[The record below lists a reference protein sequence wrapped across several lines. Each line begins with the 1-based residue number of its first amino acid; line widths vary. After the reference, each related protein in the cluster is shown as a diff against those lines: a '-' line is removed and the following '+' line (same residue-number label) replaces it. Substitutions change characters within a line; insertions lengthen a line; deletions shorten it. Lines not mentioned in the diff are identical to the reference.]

1 MWETTAAIP
10 GILKKPAANKTDT
23 QGSDIGMKLVFAKQ
37 QSYIQ
42 TKDPVDGKWKLLVA
56 VSEKQS
62 PDHKTIIELIRQEK
76 PKNKKLAVKLRNFLL
91 SD

>member
-1 MWETTAAIP
+1 
-10 GILKKPAANKTDT
+10 
-23 QGSDIGMKLVFAKQ
+23 MKLVFAKQ

-76 PKNKKLAVKLRNFLL
+76 PKNKKLARSGKSQLQTLQTL
-91 SD
+91 AQGKQ

>member
-1 MWETTAAIP
+1 MWETTAIP
-10 GILKKPAANKTDT
+10 GILKKPAANKKDT

-56 VSEKQS
+56 VSEI
-62 PDHKTIIELIRQEK
+62 TK
-76 PKNKKLAVKLRNFLL
+76 PSL
-91 SD
+91 S